1 MRKDIILPALALAG
15 GGAGFLLRLWQYASA
30 YDPASQLFDTGA
42 PASLAL
48 VAWAVVM
55 GALALLLGRGGAPL
69 EKPEESFLCPSTGYM
84 TVMTAAGMC
93 FLLSAE
99 LALVIGH
106 PILKSHR

>member
-55 GALALLLGRGGAPL
+55 GALVFGRVPYDRWIRYVWKLLAIFFVLTVAFLILG
-69 EKPEESFLCPSTGYM
+69 
-84 TVMTAAGMC
+84 V
-93 FLLSAE
+93 LLA
-99 LALVIGH
+99 
-106 PILKSHR
+106 